1 MAKSYEADAKK
12 HLKIIETRTIEKTVT
27 LFELREKKKRLRDE
41 LDEVNALIDKAVEL
55 RCAEEE
61 NVE

>member
-1 MAKSYEADAKK
+1 
-12 HLKIIETRTIEKTVT
+12 VT